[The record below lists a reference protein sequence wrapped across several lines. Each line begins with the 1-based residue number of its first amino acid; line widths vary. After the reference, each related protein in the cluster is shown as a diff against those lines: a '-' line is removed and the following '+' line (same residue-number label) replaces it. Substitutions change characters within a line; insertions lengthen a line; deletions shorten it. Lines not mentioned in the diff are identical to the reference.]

1 MKLNHIGVAT
11 KDVEATTTL
20 LKNMGYRAGEIM
32 HDSNQKVEVRF
43 MYSDEAP
50 TIELLFNE
58 GGTDKDSPIDKII
71 KKNGVSVYHLCY
83 ETGDIDEAVKKFRE
97 QGYLPVGSRKP
108 SLIGGK
114 DVIFM
119 YHMNMVMIELVEV
132 KNT

>member
-32 HDSNQKVEVRF
+32 HDSNQKVDVRF

-58 GGTDKDSPIDKII
+58 GGTDKD
-71 KKNGVSVYHLCY
+71 
-83 ETGDIDEAVKKFRE
+83 
-97 QGYLPVGSRKP
+97 
-108 SLIGGK
+108 
-114 DVIFM
+114 
-119 YHMNMVMIELVEV
+119 
-132 KNT
+132 